1 MAELAFPLAA
11 KLIERL
17 SSIASEEICLAWGVQ
32 ADLQK
37 LGRTVS
43 IIKDVLVDT
52 QEKQARNGD
61 LRSWLQQLKDVFLD
75 AEDLLDEFECE
86 ALRRQVVRGSGT
98 TRKKHQRDRKMQP
111 EKE

>member
-17 SSIASEEICLAWGVQ
+17 SSIASEEICLVWGVQ

-37 LGRTVS
+37 LGRTMS
-43 IIKDVLVDT
+43 TIRDVLLDAE
-52 QEKQARNGD
+52 EKQARNSG
-61 LRSWLQQLKDVFLD
+61 LRSWLRQLKDVFLD

-86 ALRRQVVRGSGT
+86 ALRRQVLVMKLRT
-98 TRKKHQRDRKMQP
+98 
-111 EKE
+111 